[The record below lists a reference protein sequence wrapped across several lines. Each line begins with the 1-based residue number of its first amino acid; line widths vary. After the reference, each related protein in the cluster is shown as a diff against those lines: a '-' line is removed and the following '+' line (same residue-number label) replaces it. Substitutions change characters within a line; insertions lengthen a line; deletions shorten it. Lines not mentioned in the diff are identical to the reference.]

1 MTFTDKQKILVL
13 IYLYDYIFKLKGKDN
28 IKKQLPK
35 AAITNKPVII

>member
-28 IKKQLPK
+28 KKQLPK